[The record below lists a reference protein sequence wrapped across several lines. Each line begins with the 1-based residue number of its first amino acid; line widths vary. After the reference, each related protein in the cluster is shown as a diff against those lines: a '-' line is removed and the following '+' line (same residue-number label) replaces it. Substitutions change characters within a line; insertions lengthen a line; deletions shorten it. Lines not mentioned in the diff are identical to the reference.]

1 MLTVKTQVQHTA
13 HNTVKKFRRPGRK
26 GCLRYLRGLK
36 TEIRK
41 GLKKSYKKGLVTKKQ
56 RNTREGK
63 GFRKETKHEEA

>member
-1 MLTVKTQVQHTA
+1 MFTVKTQVQHTA
-13 HNTVKKFRRPGRK
+13 HNTVKKFRRPDRK
-26 GCLRYLRGLK
+26 GCLRYLRGFK

-41 GLKKSYKKGLVTKKQ
+41 DLKKVTKRDWLQ